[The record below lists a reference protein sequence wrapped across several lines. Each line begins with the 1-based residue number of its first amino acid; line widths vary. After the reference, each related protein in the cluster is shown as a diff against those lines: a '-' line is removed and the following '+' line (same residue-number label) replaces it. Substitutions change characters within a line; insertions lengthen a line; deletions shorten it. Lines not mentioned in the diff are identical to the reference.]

1 MASEL
6 APRIAAILGAVEREA
21 DRILDEV
28 REQAEHEIEVA
39 RRQADG
45 LVAERQRRISELSDA
60 LVERAE
66 VILERVTEA
75 EAIRASFERLVGAL
89 AQSAD
94 RLALDIE
101 AARPGPSREVPRAS
115 PAVAAATRWGMAPG
129 DDAELVQRARHAA
142 IRMAAAGTTRG
153 EVAIHLR
160 DSLRLA
166 NPSSLLDEIFGPG
179 TTDDARV
186 PWAIGS

>member
-1 MASEL
+1 
-6 APRIAAILGAVEREA
+6 
-21 DRILDEV
+21 
-28 REQAEHEIEVA
+28 
-39 RRQADG
+39 
-45 LVAERQRRISELSDA
+45 
-60 LVERAE
+60 
-66 VILERVTEA
+66 
-75 EAIRASFERLVGAL
+75 
-89 AQSAD
+89 
-94 RLALDIE
+94 
-101 AARPGPSREVPRAS
+101 
-115 PAVAAATRWGMAPG
+115 MAPG

-179 TTDDARV
+179 TTGDARV

>member
-1 MASEL
+1 MEQSESRGGSAGRGEPRPSAMASEL

-21 DRILDEV
+21 DRILEEV

-39 RRQADG
+39 RHQADG

-66 VILERVTEA
+66 RILERLAEA
-75 EAIRASFERLVGAL
+75 EAIRDSFERLAQAL

-101 AARPGPSREVPRAS
+101 AGSPPPSHAS
-115 PAVAAATRWGMAPG
+115 AAAATRWGTA
-129 DDAELVQRARHAA
+129 
-142 IRMAAAGTTRG
+142 
-153 EVAIHLR
+153 
-160 DSLRLA
+160 
-166 NPSSLLDEIFGPG
+166 
-179 TTDDARV
+179 
-186 PWAIGS
+186 